1 MTKFIKKY
9 KKKLYFLLFFGTML
23 FVKGGYEMAENKNTK
38 KSSAKSSTKTTTKKT
53 NTKTTV
59 KKETAKKPAVKSTAK
74 NEVKDVVKNEEKVVE
89 TKPIEIKEEK
99 VTEKKEVKKASF
111 IELVKQ
117 NATLIVLCAI
127 CLLLI
132 INIVLIVNGHKVK
145 LSDGK
150 EVVASINDKT
160 ITAEDLFDKMKEQ
173 YGTNALVN
181 IIDNEIINRE
191 ISNTDDVVK
200 KAKEQV
206 SSIKSQYETM
216 GYKWDEVLTNYG
228 YKNEQALVDEIKNSL
243 LKEQVVVNYLSK
255 NLTDEE
261 IKKYYDE
268 KVSDSYT
275 AKHIL
280 IIPNTTD
287 SMTDE
292 EKAAAEEEAK
302 NKAIEV
308 INKLNNGEAW
318 KDLVASYSQDT
329 GSKENE
335 GLVENF
341 TKDDVVEEFYNA
353 TAKLNDGAYTTEP
366 VKSKFGYHVILR
378 ISKTDKEA
386 LETMKNELV
395 EQIVNTKL
403 SEDSKLYTT
412 AWDKI
417 RKSYNL
423 EINDTIIN
431 DNYEKAIKG
440 E

>member
-1 MTKFIKKY
+1 
-9 KKKLYFLLFFGTML
+9 
-23 FVKGGYEMAENKNTK
+23 
-38 KSSAKSSTKTTTKKT
+38 
-53 NTKTTV
+53 
-59 KKETAKKPAVKSTAK
+59 
-74 NEVKDVVKNEEKVVE
+74 
-89 TKPIEIKEEK
+89 
-99 VTEKKEVKKASF
+99 
-111 IELVKQ
+111 
-117 NATLIVLCAI
+117 
-127 CLLLI
+127 
-132 INIVLIVNGHKVK
+132 
-145 LSDGK
+145 
-150 EVVASINDKT
+150 
-160 ITAEDLFDKMKEQ
+160 MKEQ

-261 IKKYYDE
+261 IQKYYDE

-386 LETMKNELV
+386 LETMKNELI

-423 EINDTIIN
+423 EINDTVIN

>member
-1 MTKFIKKY
+1 
-9 KKKLYFLLFFGTML
+9 
-23 FVKGGYEMAENKNTK
+23 
-38 KSSAKSSTKTTTKKT
+38 
-53 NTKTTV
+53 
-59 KKETAKKPAVKSTAK
+59 
-74 NEVKDVVKNEEKVVE
+74 
-89 TKPIEIKEEK
+89 
-99 VTEKKEVKKASF
+99 
-111 IELVKQ
+111 
-117 NATLIVLCAI
+117 
-127 CLLLI
+127 
-132 INIVLIVNGHKVK
+132 
-145 LSDGK
+145 
-150 EVVASINDKT
+150 
-160 ITAEDLFDKMKEQ
+160 
-173 YGTNALVN
+173 
-181 IIDNEIINRE
+181 
-191 ISNTDDVVK
+191 
-200 KAKEQV
+200 
-206 SSIKSQYETM
+206 M

-308 INKLNNGEAW
+308 INKLNNGESW

-353 TAKLNDGAYTTEP
+353 TAKLNDGSYTTEP

-423 EINDTIIN
+423 EINDTVIN